1 MSRRVQLLTYEALTE
16 FYSISLAKDFK
27 PGDIIRAP
35 RSIGSA
41 WVQCKLAKIITN
53 HKTTTP

>member
-1 MSRRVQLLTYEALTE
+1 MSRRVNLITYEAISD
-16 FYSISLAKDFK
+16 FYSQALEKDFK

-35 RSIGSA
+35 RSIGSV
-41 WVQCKLAKIITN
+41 WVQSKLAKISTN

>member
-27 PGDIIRAP
+27 AGEIIRAP
-35 RSIGSA
+35 RSIGSD
-41 WVQCKLAKIITN
+41 WVKSKLAKIITN